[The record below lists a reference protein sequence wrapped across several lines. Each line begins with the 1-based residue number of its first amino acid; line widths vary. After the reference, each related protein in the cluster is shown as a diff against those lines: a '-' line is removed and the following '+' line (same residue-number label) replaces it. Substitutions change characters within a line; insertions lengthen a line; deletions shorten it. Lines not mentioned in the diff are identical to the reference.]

1 MALLEVEDLRITFK
15 TPLGLLRAVNGVDL
29 SVERGEIFGLVG
41 ETGCGK
47 TQTGLALMGL
57 VPPPGQV
64 SARRL
69 QLDGRDLLSQRS
81 WAAVRGRRVAMIF
94 QDPAASLNPTFSIGD
109 QLTHVIRHHL
119 HLDARASA
127 ARAAELLADV
137 GLPDTARL
145 LRAYPH
151 QLSGGMQQRA
161 MIALALASGADLLI
175 ADEPTTAL
183 DVTIQAQILR
193 LLKGLRDRHGLSIIL
208 ITHDLGVVAQ
218 TCDRVAV
225 LYAGT
230 LAETARS
237 GELFRS
243 PRHPYTQGL
252 LGALPRPGSRGKL
265 LAAIEGRVPSGL
277 VPIPGCPF
285 AARCPAVM
293 ERCRSEAPA
302 LRQTAGDHAV
312 ACHLY

>member
-1 MALLEVEDLRITFK
+1 MYLFEARDLRIAFP
-15 TPLGLLRAVNGVDL
+15 TPVGLVHAVNGIDL
-29 SVERGEIFGLVG
+29 RFERGEIFGLVG

-47 TQTGLALMGL
+47 TVTGLALLGL
-57 VPPPGQV
+57 VPAPGQV
-64 SARRL
+64 TAGRL
-69 QLDGRDLLSQRS
+69 SLGELDLLTLRDWKS
-81 WAAVRGRRVAMIF
+81 VRGRRVAMIF
-94 QDPAASLNPTFSIGD
+94 QDPAASLNPTFSIGY

-119 HLDARASA
+119 HLDARA
-127 ARAAELLADV
+127 ARRRAVELLNDV
-137 GLPDTARL
+137 GLPDTDRV

-193 LLKGLRDRHGLSIIL
+193 LLKSLRDKHGLTILL

-230 LAETARS
+230 VAETARS
-237 GELFRS
+237 ADLFRA
-243 PRHPYTQGL
+243 PKHPYTQGL
-252 LGALPRPGSRGKL
+252 LGALPRPGSRGKP

-277 VPIPGCPF
+277 LPIPGCPF

-293 ERCRSEAPA
+293 ERCRAERPAPKE
-302 LRQTAGDHAV
+302 LDSGHSV
-312 ACHLY
+312 ACHLF